1 MSGEDRMSRFIRSRA
16 YPWALT
22 GVFAAI
28 HLVITLIPFSI
39 SVSGSGLISFGM
51 LSAPIVGF
59 LLGPFFGTI
68 AVLIGS
74 YLGIFV
80 NPEIA
85 LIGLATPIATSAGAL
100 AAGLIRAKKTI
111 FVPIIYIVAMLL
123 YLLSPIGQ
131 QVPEFVWFHAIA
143 FVLSLLLVISRV
155 SGRISDEL
163 ELKQTITA
171 RALFLL
177 ALVSVTL
184 DQAVGSAIGSYY
196 LVYIA
201 GFDLS
206 LVVSWFV
213 LGALIY
219 PIERILGALIVVVL
233 LRAIVESFSA
243 AYFQLPL
250 TPLGTAGSVTAD
262 FIDLEE

>member
-1 MSGEDRMSRFIRSRA
+1 
-16 YPWALT
+16 
-22 GVFAAI
+22 
-28 HLVITLIPFSI
+28 
-39 SVSGSGLISFGM
+39 
-51 LSAPIVGF
+51 
-59 LLGPFFGTI
+59 
-68 AVLIGS
+68 
-74 YLGIFV
+74 
-80 NPEIA
+80 
-85 LIGLATPIATSAGAL
+85 
-100 AAGLIRAKKTI
+100 
-111 FVPIIYIVAMLL
+111 MLL

-155 SGRISDEL
+155 SGRINDEL

-171 RALFLL
+171 RSLFLL